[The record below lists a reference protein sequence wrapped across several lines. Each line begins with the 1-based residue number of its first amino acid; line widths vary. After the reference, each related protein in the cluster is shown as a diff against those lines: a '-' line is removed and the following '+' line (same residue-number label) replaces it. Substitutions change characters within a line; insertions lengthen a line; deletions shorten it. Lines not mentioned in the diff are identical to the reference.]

1 MKRAIALTVALVVL
15 AATGSAL
22 GSQAKHCG
30 VVSYSWAR
38 NGHHHSGKDAV
49 FVVQGTTSC
58 TTARR
63 VDVRAREGLRTAG
76 WRCAL
81 SQHRTVTTC
90 TNSSHRAE
98 IQGLPYSPP
107 PVTPT
112 PVSPAPPPTS
122 TPTGCYPT
130 TASGGC
136 YEPGEYCPVA
146 DYGTSGVA
154 GDGEA
159 ITCEDNNG
167 WRWEPGAPAPTSTP
181 MPTPT
186 PTACFPTTDSGGCY
200 EPGEYCRD
208 GDHGTSGVAGDGEA
222 ITCEYDNGWRWEP
235 T

>member
-1 MKRAIALTVALVVL
+1 MKRAIALTVALVALV
-15 AATGSAL
+15 AASSAL

-30 VVSYSWAR
+30 VASYSWTR
-38 NGHHHSGKDAV
+38 NGHLHTGKDAV
-49 FVVQGTTSC
+49 FVVRGTTSC
-58 TTARR
+58 ATARR
-63 VDVRAREGLRTAG
+63 IDVRADEGLRTPG

-90 TNSSHRAE
+90 TSSAHHAE
-98 IQGLPYSPP
+98 IQGLPYTPP
-107 PVTPT
+107 PVTPA
-112 PVSPAPPPTS
+112 PVSPAPAP
-122 TPTGCYPT
+122 TPTPAPTPSGCYPT

-167 WRWEPGAPAPTSTP
+167 WRWEPTTTTTSPPPAPA
-181 MPTPT
+181 
-186 PTACFPTTDSGGCY
+186 ACYPLTNSGGCY

-208 GDHGTSGVAGDGEA
+208 ADHGASGVAGDGEA
-222 ITCEYDNGWRWEP
+222 ITCEYNNGWRWEP